1 MEMSKTNNVFV
12 RQPKKQDNLSNTLNS
27 MEVLVTNGPD
37 AGNKTGSNGV
47 WWWILVMI
55 DVASDKRDVL
65 VVNIGDNE
73 SCGGEY

>member
-47 WWWILVMI
+47 WW
-55 DVASDKRDVL
+55 
-65 VVNIGDNE
+65 
-73 SCGGEY
+73 